1 VLAGTWRLEYTT
13 AADVLVILEAERR
26 APFGLLRFGDIY
38 QSFDA
43 WGNMCVARAVHLRC
57 VGARVRVCAR
67 GFVR

>member
-13 AADVLVILEAERR
+13 AADVLLLLEAERR

-43 WGNMCVARAVHLRC
+43 YGNMCAHAHSCRSAHARCHV
-57 VGARVRVCAR
+57 RVR
-67 GFVR
+67 